1 MDPTPEKNSS
11 VTSSN
16 GQTDVPSS
24 QESMNT
30 DGLEDGGKPAPSGE
44 LVESQILSSESQD
57 SEKVVEN
64 QANDILSKEEVQI
77 QTPAAENEIP
87 SATPV
92 EDEKVET
99 VTAKNNNISNSD
111 GQTGTSSPK
120 ESTTKGLYL

>member
-1 MDPTPEKNSS
+1 M
-11 VTSSN
+11 
-16 GQTDVPSS
+16 
-24 QESMNT
+24 
-30 DGLEDGGKPAPSGE
+30 
-44 LVESQILSSESQD
+44 SSESQD

-120 ESTTKGLYL
+120 ESTTKGLYLQPRQLLHF